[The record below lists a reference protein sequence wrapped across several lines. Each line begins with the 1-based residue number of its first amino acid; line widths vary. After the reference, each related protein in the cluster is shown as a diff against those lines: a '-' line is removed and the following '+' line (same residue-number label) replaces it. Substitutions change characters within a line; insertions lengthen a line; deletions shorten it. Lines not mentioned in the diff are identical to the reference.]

1 MREKQE
7 VLVNDLEVG
16 RRLKLMREVQRE
28 VVGGHQGE
36 RGDGEEERREAS
48 SFGKCHYMS
57 SFLVSYKN
65 KSHFIGLS
73 LVL

>member
-36 RGDGEEERREAS
+36 RGDGEEESREAS
-48 SFGKCHYMS
+48 SFGK
-57 SFLVSYKN
+57 
-65 KSHFIGLS
+65 
-73 LVL
+73 